1 MEITKSDSLN
11 KKAEFS
17 PVLYLVAFIVALGG
31 LLSGFDTGV
40 ISGAL
45 LFIKD
50 EWALND
56 YMQGILVSSTL
67 VGATIG
73 AVSNGFLADLF
84 GRKKILIST
93 AVLFFI
99 SSILCAVSPD
109 ILTLIISRFI
119 IGIAI
124 GVVTFATPLYLSEI
138 SPEKIRGMLVSLFQL
153 AITLG
158 ILFAYL
164 INASFANVQFGWRL
178 MLLFGIFP
186 AIILG
191 GGMIFMSD
199 TPRWLV
205 SKGREE
211 EAIKVFKKIEPE
223 CDPKALVNNI
233 KEVLKEEDKDKDKK
247 FEFKKWMLA
256 PLMLGIGLM
265 FVQQWTGINT
275 IIYYAPTIL
284 KLAGFNTNT
293 GAIYATVGIGV
304 VNCLM
309 TFIAIFLS
317 DKAGRKPLLYAGL
330 FGMAIC
336 LFVLGG
342 SFHFGAALGPYLK
355 WCSLFSALFYIAFFS
370 FSLGPIILLLVSEIF
385 PLKFRGLGMSIS
397 TMSNFLFNFTVTL
410 SFLPL
415 INKISESNTFCL
427 YGVISILSIL
437 YIYFMVPET
446 KGLTLE
452 TIENSWV
459 KGIRPRDF
467 NKE

>member
-1 MEITKSDSLN
+1 MEITKSNPEKGNASN
-11 KKAEFS
+11 FS
-17 PVLYLVAFIVALGG
+17 PILYLVAFIVALGG

-73 AVSNGFLADLF
+73 AISNGFLADLF
-84 GRKKILIST
+84 GRKKILILT
-93 AVLFFI
+93 AALFFLA
-99 SSILCAVSPD
+99 SILCAVAPD
-109 ILTLIISRFI
+109 IVTLIVSRFI

-153 AITLG
+153 AITMG

-164 INASFANVQFGWRL
+164 INAMFANVQYGWRL
-178 MLLFGIFP
+178 MLLFGVLP
-186 AIILG
+186 ALILG
-191 GGMIFMSD
+191 IGMLFMSD

-205 SKGREE
+205 SKGRDKEAEE
-211 EAIKVFKKIEPE
+211 VFKKIEPE
-223 CDPKALVNNI
+223 SNPMESIDNI
-233 KEVLKEEDKDKDKK
+233 KKVLRQENADKK

-256 PLMLGIGLM
+256 PLLLGVGLM

-284 KLAGFNTNT
+284 KLAGFSTNS

-317 DKAGRKPLLYAGL
+317 DKIGRKPLLYAGL
-330 FGMAIC
+330 FGMALC

-342 SFHFGAALGPYLK
+342 SFYFTSALGPYLK
-355 WCSLFSALFYIAFFS
+355 WCSLFGALFYIAFFS

-385 PLKFRGLGMSIS
+385 PLKFRGFGMSIS

-415 INKISESNTFCL
+415 INKISESNTFSL
-427 YGVISILSIL
+427 YGIISILSIF
-437 YIYFMVPET
+437 YVYYMVPET
-446 KGLTLE
+446 RGLTLE
-452 TIENSWV
+452 NIENNW
-459 KGIRPRDF
+459 KNGIKPRDF
-467 NKE
+467 NRE

>member
-1 MEITKSDSLN
+1 MDQQKFN
-11 KKAEFS
+11 KYS
-17 PVLYLVAFIVALGG
+17 PLLYLVAFIVALGG

-50 EWALND
+50 EWNLSD
-56 YMQGILVSSTL
+56 YLQGILVSSTL

-73 AVSNGFLADLF
+73 AVSNGYLADLF
-84 GRKKILIST
+84 GRKKILIFT

-99 SSILCAVSPD
+99 GSIFCAIAPD
-109 ILTLIISRFI
+109 IKILILSRFI
-119 IGIAI
+119 VGLAI

-138 SPEKIRGMLVSLFQL
+138 SPEKIRGTLVSLFQL
-153 AITLG
+153 AITIG
-158 ILFAYL
+158 ILFSYL
-164 INASFANVQFGWRL
+164 VNAGFSNVQYGWRW

-186 AIILG
+186 ALILG
-191 GGMIFMSD
+191 TGMAFMSD

-205 SKGREE
+205 KTGRDD
-211 EAIKVFKKIEPE
+211 EAKKAFQRIEPE
-223 CDPKALVNNI
+223 IDADKEINEI
-233 KEVLKEEDKDKDKK
+233 KKVLKDEDADKK

-256 PLMLGIGLM
+256 PLFLGIGAM
-265 FVQQWTGINT
+265 FCQQWTGINT

-284 KLAGFNTNT
+284 KIAGFNSNSS
-293 GAIYATVGIGV
+293 AIWATVGIGV

-330 FGMAIC
+330 CGMAAC
-336 LFVLGG
+336 LFILGSAFQFQNELG
-342 SFHFGAALGPYLK
+342 SSLK
-355 WCSLFSALFYIAFFS
+355 WLCLFSSMFYIAFFS

-415 INKISESNTFCL
+415 INKISESYTFYL
-427 YGVISILSIL
+427 YGIIAIICIFYV
-437 YIYFMVPET
+437 YFMVPET
-446 KGLTLE
+446 KGISLE
-452 TIENSWV
+452 TIEKNWKDGV
-459 KGIRPRDF
+459 PPRKF
-467 NKE
+467 K